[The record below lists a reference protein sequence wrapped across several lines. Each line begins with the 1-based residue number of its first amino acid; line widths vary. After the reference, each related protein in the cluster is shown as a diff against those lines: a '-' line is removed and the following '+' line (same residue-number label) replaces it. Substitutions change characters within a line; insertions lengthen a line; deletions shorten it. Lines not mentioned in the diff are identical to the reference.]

1 MKLARPDL
9 FHPRIVLAGCPRHV
23 TGDGDDA
30 GLVAALR
37 HRGLHARWL
46 SWDDPETNQA
56 DLVILR
62 ATSDYAERLDAF
74 LDWMGG
80 LANVLNP
87 LAVVAWNADRHYL
100 ADLAQ
105 AGVPTVPGEFF
116 APGERIRLPRS
127 GHVFVGPAVGTGSRR
142 RADRVSALADAGE
155 LHRAGRSVLLQACDA
170 SPESVLVFLGGEL
183 SHAFTLRGRALVGA
197 EPDPEVWAVGAAALA
212 AAAARTGHA
221 QRELLYARAHI
232 VGDHRDPC
240 LLELQLVEPS
250 LGWRRLE
257 PGARDLAERGF
268 ALAVES
274 ACDRLGLGPSK
285 HPFPQ

>member
-9 FHPRIVLAGCPRHV
+9 FHPRIVLAGCPRHA

-46 SWDDPETNQA
+46 SWDDPETGLA

-62 ATSDYAERLDAF
+62 ATADYAERLEDF
-74 LDWMGG
+74 LAWLSVM
-80 LANVLNP
+80 ANVLNP
-87 LAVVAWNADRHYL
+87 PAVVAWNADRHYL
-100 ADLAQ
+100 ADLAH

-116 APGERIRLPRS
+116 APGEPIRVPPR

-142 RADRVSALADAGE
+142 CADRVSAVVDAGE
-155 LHRAGRSVLLQACDA
+155 LHRAGRTVLLQACDA
-170 SPESVLVFLGGEL
+170 APESVLVFLGGEP
-183 SHAFTLRGRALVGA
+183 SHAFTMRERRLVQA
-197 EPDPEVWAVGAAALA
+197 EPDPEIWAVGAAALA
-212 AAAARTGHA
+212 AAAARTGVA
-221 QRELLYARAHI
+221 RRELLYARAHV
-232 VGDHRDPC
+232 VGGHGDPR

-250 LGWRRLE
+250 LGWRRLDA
-257 PGARDLAERGF
+257 GARNLAEREF

-274 ACDRLGLGPSK
+274 ACDRLGLGPLS
-285 HPFPQ
+285 H

>member
-37 HRGLHARWL
+37 RRGLHARWL
-46 SWDDPETNQA
+46 SWDDPEAGRA

-74 LDWMGG
+74 LAWTNVM
-80 LANVLNP
+80 ANVLNP
-87 LAVVAWNADRHYL
+87 PAVVAWNADRHYL
-100 ADLAQ
+100 ADLAR

-116 APGERIRLPRS
+116 APGEPVRVPRG

-142 RADRVSALADAGE
+142 WADRVSAAADAGK
-155 LHRAGRSVLLQACDA
+155 LHSAGRSVLLQACDT
-170 SPESVLVFLGGEL
+170 SPESVLVYVGGEP
-183 SHAFTLRGRALVGA
+183 SHAFAVRDSRLVQA
-197 EPDPEVWAVGAAALA
+197 EPDPEIWAVGAVALTA
-212 AAAARTGHA
+212 AAVRTGCA
-221 QRELLYARAHI
+221 RRELLYARAH
-232 VGDHRDPC
+232 VLGDHRESR

-257 PGARDLAERGF
+257 PGARELAERGF

-274 ACDRLGLGPSK
+274 ACDRLGIGPIR
-285 HPFPQ
+285 HPFPH